1 MNNGTM
7 LIGIISDTHG
17 VIKQNTLDALQGVQH
32 IIHAGDVGAP
42 DVIHSLEQIAPVT
55 AVRGNTD
62 GGPWAESLPPAQ
74 MLELNSRTI
83 YVLHDLYTLDL
94 DPTAAGIQ
102 IIISGHTHQSAVK
115 TASGILYLNPGS
127 ASYRRRGNPL
137 SIGRLTLTLD
147 ALIPEIINLP

>member
-7 LIGIISDTHG
+7 QIGIISDTHG
-17 VIKQNTLDALQGVQH
+17 VIKQNALDALQGVQH

-42 DVIHSLEQIAPVT
+42 DVIHTLEQIAPVT

-62 GGPWAESLPPAQ
+62 GGQLAEALPPAQ
-74 MLELNSRTI
+74 MIEINSRTI

-115 TASGILYLNPGS
+115 TTSGILYLNPGS
-127 ASYRRRGNPL
+127 ASYRRHGNPL
-137 SIGRLTLTLD
+137 SIGRLTLTSD
-147 ALIPEIINLP
+147 NLIPEIINLP